1 VATTQSS
8 EVDEEALARLAARDS
23 EEISMSR
30 HIGILQ
36 VADGRRW
43 YTSVNPDVQRL
54 TGCEEG
60 TMRGLRLDLWRDGRI
75 GGVRRGVRG
84 LAGGGRHRSRPLYE
98 YLTSRATRPPL
109 PVQP

>member
-1 VATTQSS
+1 MATTQSS

-60 TMRGLRLDLWRDGRI
+60 TMRGVRLDLWRDDESAEFA
-75 GGVRRGVRG
+75 GV
-84 LAGGGRHRSRPLYE
+84 
-98 YLTSRATRPPL
+98 
-109 PVQP
+109 